1 MVYRVKTPVPA
12 PATEAVVEAPKA
24 DESGVVI
31 DTSLFAQEAV
41 AVSAKKQPKKEAKEK
56 KEKKEKP
63 EKKEKSEK
71 KEPQEKKKEK
81 VVNVEKKSE
90 KSEATPTPAV
100 SES

>member
-81 VVNVEKKSE
+81 VYVEKKSE
-90 KSEATPTPAV
+90 KSEAAPTPAV